1 MSGHSHAKT
10 VKHQKEITD
19 AKRGKLFSKLAQQIL
34 IAAKEKGGDPNTNSA
49 LRMVIEKAKEYNMPK
64 ENIERAVKKGTGELA
79 GESLESIIVEA
90 YGPGGIAIII
100 EGIADNKNRALGE
113 IKQTLSQYGGKIA
126 NEGSVRWLFE
136 RKGYLSIDLKSQSV
150 SFKKDD
156 MEIAAIEAGAEDID
170 WREDVLSLYTKPE
183 ELEKTKK
190 NLEGKA
196 IKIESASLD
205 WTAKEEVVLSEE
217 QKGVCQKL
225 FEALDELDSVQE
237 IYCNIKSL

>member
-10 VKHQKEITD
+10 VKHQKEATD
-19 AKRGKLFSKLAQQIL
+19 AKRGKLFSKIAQQIL
-34 IAAKEKGGDPNTNSA
+34 IAAKEKGGDQNTNSA

-64 ENIERAVKKGTGELA
+64 ENIERAIKKGTGELA

-126 NEGSVRWLFE
+126 NEGSVRWMFD
-136 RKGYLSIDLKSQSV
+136 RKGCITLRITNKPKEELEL
-150 SFKKDD
+150 
-156 MEIAAIEAGAEDID
+156 MAIEAGAEDIC
-170 WREDVLSLYTKPE
+170 WHENVLDIYTKPD
-183 ELEKTKK
+183 ELERTKK
-190 NLEGKA
+190 LLEEKG

-205 WTAKEEVVLSEE
+205 WTAKEEISVDEKTKE
-217 QKGVCQKL
+217 TCQKL
-225 FEALDELDSVQE
+225 FEDLDELDSVQE
-237 IYCNIKSL
+237 IYCNIKSREAG